1 MGLRLGDEDGF
12 AAVGGVAVEVDP
24 LAMVVDVGEGFAP
37 ALESGGF
44 EAGEDI

>member
-1 MGLRLGDEDGF
+1 MRLGDEDGF

-24 LAMVVDVGEGFAP
+24 LAMVVDGGKGFAS

-44 EAGEDI
+44 EAGEDV